1 MARNVVVEVSHLLR
15 KDGGGIGRKRLT
27 TGLGRLREAHEA
39 LRAGAEAGKWPHLR
53 VLDDEAV
60 AHARAVAEG
69 LRARGSELAVVGQ
82 PGAVAALRALTEALG
97 VASPRWVTGPDDA
110 LVAALDRPEVAW
122 LVLEGPGW
130 ADRVA
135 EWAVEQGRAV
145 AVAGP
150 GEHEAPPG
158 GWWLSDPV
166 AGDGRFGGLGLA
178 AAVCAAWAGVDVEG
192 LFAGARDMEA
202 ACERAALFENP
213 AYTLALATVFAE
225 RDLGT
230 TVPAH
235 LVASGRMAAFAEWVA
250 RLWGAVLC
258 DAVPVEG
265 VVRHSGAVG
274 VPGVVGDEELLQ
286 ALVLGPRD
294 KLVTLWDPTE
304 AVGGPLSQEAA
315 AQVRAFQ
322 DLLEREN
329 VPYVRVRLPGLDA
342 RSLGAAVFLAT
353 HAAVS
358 AAVYLDV
365 DPLGLGAVSAW
376 YASLERARGDVD
388 AGPATA

>member
-39 LRAGAEAGKWPHLR
+39 LRAGAESSKWPHLR
-53 VLDDEAV
+53 VLDDETV
-60 AHARAVAEG
+60 AYARAVAEG
-69 LRARGSELAVVGQ
+69 LRARGTELAVVGQ
-82 PGAVAALRALTEALG
+82 PGAVAALRALTDALG

-122 LVLEGPGW
+122 LVLEGPAW

-150 GEHEAPPG
+150 GDHEAPPG

-166 AGDGRFGGLGLA
+166 AGDGRFGVLGLA

-192 LFAGARDMEA
+192 LFAGARDMAE

-213 AYTLALATVFAE
+213 AYTLALATIFAE
-225 RDLGT
+225 RDLGA

-235 LVASGRMAAFAEWVA
+235 LVASGRMGAFSEWVA
-250 RLWGAVLC
+250 RLWGAILC
-258 DAVPVEG
+258 DAVHVEG

-304 AVGGPLSQEAA
+304 ATNGPLAQEAA
-315 AQVRAFQ
+315 AQARAFQ